1 MSDHHMYVGRAVG
14 VPAHHLEKISRGA
27 GGVDSV
33 FGWLQAIEPEF
44 TVIVGAKLAPKV
56 VAGLVLGVEGIVL
69 AVGAGLPHV
78 EDSAWDA
85 TASLGVLDDTVEKCE
100 LPVFWH
106 VLDHAAAK
114 VPEGCFRGPERS
126 ENNGRCGS
134 DAIVG
139 DNCVVD
145 LVNETGQKLLA
156 MDGILFGENDY
167 SAAKAGD
174 CR

>member
-114 VPEGCFRGPERS
+114 VPEWCIGGPERS
-126 ENNGRCGS
+126 ENS
-134 DAIVG
+134 
-139 DNCVVD
+139 
-145 LVNETGQKLLA
+145 
-156 MDGILFGENDY
+156 
-167 SAAKAGD
+167 
-174 CR
+174 